1 MVLADWLLVASLG
14 VSLFAVGSAI
24 AVARS
29 LRETQAIV
37 DILMFRAQL
46 EIMIKQAQEEQEED
60 G

>member
-46 EIMIKQAQEEQEED
+46 EIMIKQAQEEEENE
-60 G
+60 